1 MLTFNENLF
10 CSQDGLDGILMWGFW
25 EQAHWRP
32 EAAIA
37 YGPAVV
43 PNKAGD
49 AYRNI
54 YYNTFR
60 TNIEVE
66 NAAKS
71 GKELEFSFKA
81 FKGIYEF
88 SHVDEEGHVVES
100 IETGF
105 KLDDDVQ
112 IIRKEPVY

>member
-1 MLTFNENLF
+1 MIPFHNS
-10 CSQDGLDGILMWGFW
+10 SQEGLDGILMWGFW

-37 YGPAVV
+37 YGPAVI

-66 NAAKS
+66 NVAKS
-71 GKELEFSFKA
+71 GDELEFNFRA
-81 FKGIYEF
+81 FKGVYDF
-88 SHVDEEGHVVES
+88 NLVDAQGNVVETV
-100 IETGF
+100 EAGF
-105 KLDDDVQ
+105 KLEDNVK
-112 IIRKEPVY
+112 IIRSQPEC

>member
-1 MLTFNENLF
+1 
-10 CSQDGLDGILMWGFW
+10 MWGFW
-25 EQAHWRP
+25 EQEHWRP
-32 EAAIA
+32 EAAIT
-37 YGPAVV
+37 YGPAVI

-66 NAAKS
+66 DVSKS
-71 GKELEFSFKA
+71 QSELEFNFKA

-88 SHVDEEGHVVES
+88 SLVDEDGNVVES
-100 IETGF
+100 IETDF
-105 KLDDDVQ
+105 KLKDNVEIVRQ
-112 IIRKEPVY
+112 KPLH

>member
-1 MLTFNENLF
+1 M
-10 CSQDGLDGILMWGFW
+10 MWGFW

-66 NAAKS
+66 NEAKADN
-71 GKELEFSFKA
+71 ELEFSFRA
-81 FKGIYEF
+81 FRGVYEF
-88 SHVDEEGHVVES
+88 SLVDEAGHVVE
-100 IETGF
+100 TVKKDF
-105 KLDDDVQ
+105 KLEDNVRIVRQ
-112 IIRKEPVY
+112 EPLY